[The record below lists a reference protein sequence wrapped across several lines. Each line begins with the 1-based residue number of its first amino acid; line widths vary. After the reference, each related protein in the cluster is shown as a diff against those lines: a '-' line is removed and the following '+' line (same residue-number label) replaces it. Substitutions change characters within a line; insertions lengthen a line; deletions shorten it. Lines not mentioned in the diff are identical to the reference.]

1 MTSLPTAGVRCP
13 VGHEAGLDEEVRSTS
28 AGRASDPHH
37 CLPRPIRT
45 MTMILAA
52 GYPFLEILWTML
64 IFFALVAWF
73 YLVFI
78 VFADIFRRHDES
90 GWVKVLWILFIILVP
105 WVGVFIYLI
114 IENGHM
120 GERGSE
126 PR

>member
-1 MTSLPTAGVRCP
+1 
-13 VGHEAGLDEEVRSTS
+13 
-28 AGRASDPHH
+28 
-37 CLPRPIRT
+37 
-45 MTMILAA
+45 MTMILAT
-52 GYPFLEILWTML
+52 GYPFLEVFWTML
-64 IFFALVAWF
+64 IFFALVALL

-105 WVGVFIYLI
+105 WIGVFIYLI